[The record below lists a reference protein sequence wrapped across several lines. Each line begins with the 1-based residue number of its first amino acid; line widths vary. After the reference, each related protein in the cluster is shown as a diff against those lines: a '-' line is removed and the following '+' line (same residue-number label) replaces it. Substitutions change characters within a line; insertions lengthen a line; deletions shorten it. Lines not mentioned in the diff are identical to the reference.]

1 MADSDSTEEKTEEPT
16 ARRIEKAR
24 SEGQVA
30 RSTELSA
37 AAVTIAAMA
46 FFFMG
51 GAWIYERMSKIFAAG
66 FRFDARTV
74 NSPTLLPSA
83 LGNMWLDMM
92 VVLLPLFVLTA
103 VIAVLS
109 AGMTGG
115 YIFTLK
121 TLQPK
126 MTKFSLVQ
134 GFKRMFGPRALVELA
149 KAILKFGVVA
159 SVLIMNVMA
168 NLDELTALGTMAL
181 EPAMVKA
188 GHMVVQAGLYVAL
201 SLALIAAIDVP
212 YQRYSYMK
220 RMRMTKQEIKDE
232 MKNIEGR
239 PEVKAQIRRR
249 QREIANARM
258 MSKVKDADVVITNP
272 EHFAV
277 ALTYD
282 PSGSGAPILVAK
294 GIDQLAARIRSE
306 AAEHDVYL
314 FAAPPLAR
322 SLYYTTDLDQP
333 IPEDLYVAV
342 AQVIAYVYSLS
353 GQRPGDQ
360 TVIKPTPKVPA
371 NMRFDADGKQEQG
384 SMA

>member
-1 MADSDSTEEKTEEPT
+1 MADSDSAQEKTEEPT
-16 ARRIEKAR
+16 ARRLEKAR
-24 SEGQVA
+24 EEGQVA

-37 AAVTIAAMA
+37 AAVTIAAMS

-51 GAWIYERMSKIFAAG
+51 GAWIYEHMSQAFAAG

-74 NSPTLLPSA
+74 ASTSMLPSV

-92 VVLLPLFVLTA
+92 VLLVPLFALT
-103 VIAVLS
+103 VVVAVLS

-115 YIFTLK
+115 YLFSLK
-121 TLQPK
+121 ALQPK
-126 MTKFSLVQ
+126 ATKFSLVQ
-134 GFKRMFGPRALVELA
+134 GFKRMFGPRALIELS
-149 KAILKFGVVA
+149 KAILKFAVVA
-159 SVLIMNVMA
+159 CVLVFNVMA
-168 NLDELTALGTMAL
+168 NLDDLTALGTMAL

-201 SLALIAAIDVP
+201 SLAIIAAIDVP
-212 YQRYSYMK
+212 YQRHAFMK

-232 MKNIEGR
+232 MKDIEGR

-258 MSKVKDADVVITNP
+258 MAKVKDADVVITNP

-277 ALTYD
+277 ALSYD
-282 PSGSGAPILVAK
+282 PTGSGAPILVAK
-294 GIDQLAARIRSE
+294 GIDHLAARIRLE
-306 AAEHDVYL
+306 AQSHDVYL

-322 SLYYTTDLDQP
+322 SLYYTTELDQP

-353 GQRPGDQ
+353 SVRPGEAGM
-360 TVIKPTPKVPA
+360 VKPTPKVPP
-371 NMRFDADGKQEQG
+371 NMRYDAQGQQERG
-384 SMA
+384 NMA

>member
-1 MADSDSTEEKTEEPT
+1 MADSDSAQEKTEEPT
-16 ARRIEKAR
+16 ARRLEKAR
-24 SEGQVA
+24 EEGQVA

-37 AAVTIAAMA
+37 AAVTIAAMG

-51 GAWIYERMSKIFAAG
+51 GSWVYGRLAEVFAAG
-66 FRFDARTV
+66 FRFDARAVQSTHM
-74 NSPTLLPSA
+74 LPA
-83 LGNMWLDMM
+83 HMGNMWMDMM
-92 VVLLPLFVLTA
+92 VLLVPLFALTV

-115 YIFTLK
+115 YL
-121 TLQPK
+121 
-126 MTKFSLVQ
+126 FSLKALEPKATKLSPVQ
-134 GFKRMFGPRALVELA
+134 GFKRMFGPRALVELS
-149 KAILKFGVVA
+149 KAVLKFAVVA
-159 SVLIMNVMA
+159 TVLIFNVMA
-168 NLDELTALGTMAL
+168 NLDDLTALGTMAL
-181 EPAMVKA
+181 EPAMTKA

-212 YQRYSYMK
+212 YQRHAFMK

-232 MKNIEGR
+232 MKDIEGR

-258 MSKVKDADVVITNP
+258 MAKVKDADVVITNP

-277 ALTYD
+277 ALSYD
-282 PSGSGAPILVAK
+282 PTGSGAPIMVAK
-294 GIDQLAARIRSE
+294 GIDHLAARIRLE
-306 AAEHDVYL
+306 AKEHAVYV

-322 SLYYTTDLDQP
+322 SLYYTTELDQA
-333 IPEDLYVAV
+333 IPEELYLAV

-353 GQRPGDQ
+353 SVRPGESGMD
-360 TVIKPTPKVPA
+360 KPQPKVPP
-371 NMRFDADGKQEQG
+371 NMRYDADGKQEQG

>member
-1 MADSDSTEEKTEEPT
+1 VAESDSQEKTEEPT
-16 ARRIEKAR
+16 ARRLEKAR
-24 SEGQVA
+24 EEGQVA

-46 FFFMG
+46 FFFLG
-51 GAWIYERMSKIFAAG
+51 GSWVFERLSLVFAGG

-74 NSPTLLPSA
+74 NSPGLLPSL
-83 LGNMWLDMM
+83 LGEVWLDTM
-92 VVLLPLFVLTA
+92 VILVPLFVLTV
-103 VIAVLS
+103 VIAVIS

-115 YIFTLK
+115 YLFSLK

-126 MTKFSLVQ
+126 ASKFSVVQ
-134 GFKRMFGPRALVELA
+134 GFKRMFGPRAGIELL
-149 KAILKFGVVA
+149 KAVMKFLVVA
-159 SVLIMNVMA
+159 IVLIINVMS
-168 NLDELTALGTMAL
+168 NLEALTALGTMAL
-181 EPAMVKA
+181 EPAMAKA
-188 GHMVVQAGLYVAL
+188 GKMVVEAALYVAL

-212 YQRYSYMK
+212 YQRHSFMK

-232 MKNIEGR
+232 MKDVEGR

-258 MSKVKDADVVITNP
+258 MAKVKDADVVITNP

-277 ALTYD
+277 ALAYD

-294 GIDQLAARIRSE
+294 GGDHMATRIRSE
-306 AAEHDVYL
+306 AQEHGVVL

-322 SLYYTTDLDQP
+322 ALYYTTELDQP

-353 GQRPGDQ
+353 SVRPGEAPMA
-360 TVIKPTPKVPA
+360 KPSPQVPA
-371 NMRFDADGKQEQG
+371 NMRFDAEGHREQG